1 MEQSEIYTG
10 GGEIY
15 DLRIVCQYPEVTIHG
30 VMAYISSG
38 KEYQV
43 SERSELGKDSCR
55 KNGQESSSEN
65 LRHI

>member
-15 DLRIVCQYPEVTIHG
+15 DLRIACQYPKVTIHG

-38 KEYQV
+38 EEYQV
-43 SERSELGKDSCR
+43 SERSVWKWVKKGL
-55 KNGQESSSEN
+55 
-65 LRHI
+65 L